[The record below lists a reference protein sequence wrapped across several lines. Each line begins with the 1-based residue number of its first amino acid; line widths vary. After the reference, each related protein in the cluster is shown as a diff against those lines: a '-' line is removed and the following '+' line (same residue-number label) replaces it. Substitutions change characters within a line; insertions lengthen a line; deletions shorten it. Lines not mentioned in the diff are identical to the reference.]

1 MEHIFVTSIFQT
13 KRHWKKAYDD
23 HFSHLWLGFCKFT
36 LNSVIYKALSHLGG
50 WWRRRPCRRRGSRG
64 RRSWGRGPRCW
75 PWKSWSWNRVFR
87 VGATVDMMTTC
98 VCRGRWRG
106 WRRWR
111 NGGCGRCFPALG
123 LAPGIWRSRRCL
135 GEICITC
142 EQFKESAWCLVYF
155 IPSWSWQWRGK
166 RWVWRRVQQLGGWKH
181 VEPGRSGWEIMDCV
195 KVFQE
200 LEW

>member
-1 MEHIFVTSIFQT
+1 MMTTFLIYDCASANSFLTQQYT
-13 KRHWKKAYDD
+13 RRYPTWKADD
-23 HFSHLWLGFCKFT
+23 AEGRAEEEDRVADVVEVEVLDAGHGRAVETGVHNWCDSWHDILG
-36 LNSVIYKALSHLGG
+36 V
-50 WWRRRPCRRRGSRG
+50 
-64 RRSWGRGPRCW
+64 
-75 PWKSWSWNRVFR
+75 
-87 VGATVDMMTTC
+87 MTTC

-166 RWVWRRVQQLGGWKH
+166 RWGWRRAQQLGGWKH
-181 VEPGRSGWEIMDCV
+181 VEPGRSGWEIGECV
-195 KVFQE
+195 KVFQG